1 MFDFVSTIAAAL
13 IGSIIGSVGAVL
25 ADHWLTGRTEKSHR
39 REILVQRYL
48 FQLQDALELLYY
60 RLHNLAFRVGQDAMN
75 DEYFE
80 ESTLYAFGRVLAIER
95 IFAFEA
101 VYPQL
106 DPIYSGLGKFLKEHR
121 IERQLLS
128 PYFYQYDRVSLAE
141 AAIEHEGDSFR
152 PRTYLEFR
160 WRYEAE
166 NSPEKQ
172 WLAPASNAIQALP
185 TSEMDALLTTLKTA
199 AKGIAEKTG
208 IDSSIVDK

>member
-13 IGSIIGSVGAVL
+13 IGSVIGSVGAVL

-60 RLHNLAFRVGQDAMN
+60 RLHNLTFRVGQDAMN

-106 DPIYSGLGKFLKEHR
+106 DTIYSGLGKFLKVASWSPFTSKVRGLYPSCVPSLFEQKH
-121 IERQLLS
+121 EFNKDSLYRQ
-128 PYFYQYDRVSLAE
+128 
-141 AAIEHEGDSFR
+141 
-152 PRTYLEFR
+152 YLC
-160 WRYEAE
+160 A
-166 NSPEKQ
+166 
-172 WLAPASNAIQALP
+172 
-185 TSEMDALLTTLKTA
+185 
-199 AKGIAEKTG
+199 
-208 IDSSIVDK
+208 

>member
-48 FQLQDALELLYY
+48 FQ
-60 RLHNLAFRVGQDAMN
+60 
-75 DEYFE
+75 
-80 ESTLYAFGRVLAIER
+80 
-95 IFAFEA
+95 
-101 VYPQL
+101 
-106 DPIYSGLGKFLKEHR
+106 LKEHR

-199 AKGIAEKTG
+199 
-208 IDSSIVDK
+208 